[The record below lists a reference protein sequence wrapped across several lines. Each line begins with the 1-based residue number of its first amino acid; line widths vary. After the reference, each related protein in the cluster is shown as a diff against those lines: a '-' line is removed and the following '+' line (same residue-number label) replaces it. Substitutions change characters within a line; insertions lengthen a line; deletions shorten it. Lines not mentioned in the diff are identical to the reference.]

1 MTKTSFSRRHFLI
14 GTAAAVAIGSLPA
27 VALANSDALLAD
39 ILVGVGDAMKRDW
52 IREHYRRGHWDGRC
66 WIYEGR
72 RYSPLQY
79 RDFWL
84 SRYQAPPPPP
94 PRPAPRPHHPA
105 PPPPPAH
112 PGRGNGWGPNK
123 GPGHPGK
130 GPGPGPW

>member
-27 VALANSDALLAD
+27 AALANSDALLAD

-94 PRPAPRPHHPA
+94 RPAPQPHHPT
-105 PPPPPAH
+105 PPPPAVH
-112 PGRGNGWGPNK
+112 PGRGNGWGPHK
-123 GPGHPGK
+123 DPGHPGK
-130 GPGPGPW
+130 GPGSGHW

>member
-27 VALANSDALLAD
+27 AALANSDALLAD

-94 PRPAPRPHHPA
+94 RPAPRPHHPA

-112 PGRGNGWGPNK
+112 PGRGNGWGPHK
-123 GPGHPGK
+123 DHGHPGK
-130 GPGPGPW
+130 GPGSGHW